1 MNEAWSIFAG
11 VAAAHALAVASPGP
25 DFAILIRQTL
35 QHGRQIG
42 ILTAMGI
49 GSGILFHVAWG
60 MFGLAWLLEQMPS
73 ILNLLRYGGAAL
85 LLWFGIESLRGSS
98 DKAADVSLAPASA
111 SKAYL
116 LGLATNVLNAKAV
129 LFFVA
134 LCSSVLATGASP
146 ALRIGL
152 GIWLSLATMAWFSF
166 LALTVG
172 HPAIRQRL
180 TRSALR
186 INQVMGLILIAIAV
200 ALVWP
205 DGPGALGL
213 GS

>member
-35 QHGRQIG
+35 HYGRRIG
-42 ILTAMGI
+42 ILTALGI
-49 GSGILFHVAWG
+49 GSGIVFHVVWG
-60 MFGLAWLLEQMPS
+60 MFGLGWLLEQLPS

-85 LLWFGIESLRGSS
+85 LLWFGVESLRGSG
-98 DKAADVSLAPASA
+98 DNAVDVSLAPTSA

-116 LGLATNVLNAKAV
+116 LGLATNVFNAKAV

-134 LCSSVLATGASP
+134 LCSSVLAAGASP
-146 ALRIGL
+146 ALRMGL

-172 HPAIRQRL
+172 HPVIRQRL
-180 TRSALR
+180 TRSAMR
-186 INQVMGLILIAIAV
+186 INQIMGLILIAIAV
-200 ALVWP
+200 ALIWP
-205 DGPGALGL
+205 DGPGALRL
-213 GS
+213 